1 VLCRTGYRRPD
12 YADALNNL
20 GVLRVRQGQYS
31 EAQQSFETCIK
42 VAPEFDQACLN
53 LARLYVLLKEPEK
66 TKEIL
71 RELLRQQ
78 PENKL
83 AQQTLEMLN

>member
-1 VLCRTGYRRPD
+1 MAETQLRCS
-12 YADALNNL
+12 ALHRSSPAL
-20 GVLRVRQGQYS
+20 ASEYS
-31 EAQQSFETCIK
+31 EAQQKFVTCIQ
-42 VAPEFDQACLN
+42 VAPKFDQAYLN

-66 TKEIL
+66 AGEIL

>member
-1 VLCRTGYRRPD
+1 VALRPD
-12 YADALNNL
+12 YAEALNNL
-20 GVLRVRQGQYS
+20 GVLRVRQEQYS
-31 EAQQSFETCIK
+31 EAQQKFETCIK
-42 VAPEFDQACLN
+42 VAPKFDQAYLN
-53 LARLYVLLKEPEK
+53 LARLFVLLHDKEK
-66 TKEIL
+66 ARQVL

>member
-1 VLCRTGYRRPD
+1 M
-12 YADALNNL
+12 
-20 GVLRVRQGQYS
+20 RQGQYS

-42 VAPEFDQACLN
+42 VAPKFDQAYLN
-53 LARLYVLLKEPEK
+53 LARLYVLLKGPEK

>member
-1 VLCRTGYRRPD
+1 
-12 YADALNNL
+12 
-20 GVLRVRQGQYS
+20 
-31 EAQQSFETCIK
+31 
-42 VAPEFDQACLN
+42 

-66 TKEIL
+66 AKEIL
-71 RELLRQQ
+71 RELLHQQ